1 MWILV
6 TLPTVKEKSPEVYN
20 WVLFL
25 SWSLRNR
32 KNITGFRV
40 SDYCLFCLW
49 VNTWSIFPTENS
61 ALFPAVY
68 KEVHRS
74 ITGWNRITENI
85 LLFLE
90 EGPSKSEVNRWSILI
105 ILIKNFKMLMV
116 AELCIWL
123 VLISFYRTWANM
135 VFELMTWMKELR
147 HVNWRGERMLD
158 TVRKDV
164 FFRKGFPGSA
174 MEKNP
179 PANEGD
185 AGDSGA
191 ICGSGRSHGGGN
203 GNPLQYSCLENPM
216 DRGT

>member
-40 SDYCLFCLW
+40 SDYCLLCLW

-105 ILIKNFKMLMV
+105 ILIKNCLGLSLFLLFSV
-116 AELCIWL
+116 IFSSCGPHRVQLFVGNFFFVTHFVVYHI
-123 VLISFYRTWANM
+123 
-135 VFELMTWMKELR
+135 
-147 HVNWRGERMLD
+147 
-158 TVRKDV
+158 TV
-164 FFRKGFPGSA
+164 
-174 MEKNP
+174 
-179 PANEGD
+179 
-185 AGDSGA
+185 
-191 ICGSGRSHGGGN
+191 
-203 GNPLQYSCLENPM
+203 
-216 DRGT
+216 